1 MRVVGSSVQ
10 ERVVVLARSVSFGD
24 EGLEEESGK
33 TPATGDRG
41 GWTIAVR
48 PPAEVIF
55 AVVT

>member
-1 MRVVGSSVQ
+1 M
-10 ERVVVLARSVSFGD
+10 VLARSVSFGD